1 MTIQKINSMVK
12 WAHDVISFLYK
23 RSEQLK
29 NKREEDWVGFEP
41 AEFLKY
47 WKQTLLKRKMP
58 EHAGEKVLPQKWW
71 TRGAGICVFNYKPFI
86 YFYVRC
92 ILREISRFCYKICCE
107 PKPRNMSVL
116 PRLAEE
122 HGHFFLTAISRI
134 GLVSTSELGDKR
146 GYFLLARS
154 MSITFLTQVS
164 SSLSLEKAKFQLNA
178 NPRVKV

>member
-1 MTIQKINSMVK
+1 MNFLFFYFFISMTIQKINSMVK

-58 EHAGEKVLPQKWW
+58 ERAGEKVLPQKWW

-92 ILREISRFCYKICCE
+92 ILREISRFCYKNLLWAQA
-107 PKPRNMSVL
+107 KKYVS
-116 PRLAEE
+116 LAQA
-122 HGHFFLTAISRI
+122 GRRTWAFLFDS
-134 GLVSTSELGDKR
+134 
-146 GYFLLARS
+146 
-154 MSITFLTQVS
+154 
-164 SSLSLEKAKFQLNA
+164 N
-178 NPRVKV
+178 